1 LGQLSLEQKYESTY
15 HVQMTLLLADLRVYQ
30 ATLQSPGAC
39 DKGSSRLACYQAD
52 VRTVADLEQFIKA
65 IQTLNVPSRF
75 LTANRDLNGALL
87 LLEDGINMRDEVL
100 QAGVSGTSLDPA
112 IAKLQQGAT
121 LLRQAYSEFPQD
133 ARLDPPVA

>member
-1 LGQLSLEQKYESTY
+1 LDQLSLEQKYESTY
-15 HVQMTLLLADLRVYQ
+15 HVQMTLLLADLRTYQ
-30 ATLQSPGAC
+30 ATPQSPGAC

-75 LTANRDLNGALL
+75 LTANRDLNSALL
-87 LLEDGINMRDEVL
+87 LLEDGIKMRDEVL

-112 IAKLQQGAT
+112 TAKLQQGAT

-133 ARLDPPVA
+133 ARLDPPIN